1 MKILN
6 KLLIIFLVL
15 IYQELLTTKAQASPL
30 LTISDTTTTSRPS
43 SASPLNSDASIG
55 DDVLKIY
62 DNNSRFLSSDNVKII
77 RTSNAANIATGF
89 MIASQASELTSV
101 YLTNE
106 GVSDFVQ
113 AGTDVLINSVT
124 AMHKIVFKTV
134 NPIPAGGKIIIT
146 FPGISNNTASPSAS
160 SFAFNGLNSDTGE
173 KIKAHNAICSI
184 TVESPRITCVTSNI
198 IVAGTTITLLIGCA
212 NNTETSC
219 ITQSPTI
226 INPTKKNIAGESKSW
241 LISITTQDSSTIPI
255 VIDSGKAVVS
265 NIESVTIRANVDPTI
280 TFTITGINNGSS
292 INYLNPN
299 CGIKETTN
307 TGINATFSSIDIGV
321 VDEMPEINQKLNNI
335 TAQRINIT
343 TNISN
348 GYSLTATSSS
358 HLINTVTDTWFNDWI
373 TPRAFNPNVEGFG
386 LHPCGTDAP
395 INFNEGLS
403 HSVECFTKTSGSSSR
418 ECLYSWPTSTKSITI
433 ASRTIGPVQGE
444 NGSGITSIS
453 YAAGTDK
460 SILAGTYKTSIT
472 YLAIPI
478 F

>member
-173 KIKAHNAICSI
+173 K
-184 TVESPRITCVTSNI
+184 
-198 IVAGTTITLLIGCA
+198 
-212 NNTETSC
+212 
-219 ITQSPTI
+219 
-226 INPTKKNIAGESKSW
+226 
-241 LISITTQDSSTIPI
+241 
-255 VIDSGKAVVS
+255 
-265 NIESVTIRANVDPTI
+265 
-280 TFTITGINNGSS
+280 
-292 INYLNPN
+292 
-299 CGIKETTN
+299 
-307 TGINATFSSIDIGV
+307 
-321 VDEMPEINQKLNNI
+321 
-335 TAQRINIT
+335 
-343 TNISN
+343 
-348 GYSLTATSSS
+348 
-358 HLINTVTDTWFNDWI
+358 
-373 TPRAFNPNVEGFG
+373 
-386 LHPCGTDAP
+386 
-395 INFNEGLS
+395 
-403 HSVECFTKTSGSSSR
+403 
-418 ECLYSWPTSTKSITI
+418 
-433 ASRTIGPVQGE
+433 
-444 NGSGITSIS
+444 
-453 YAAGTDK
+453 
-460 SILAGTYKTSIT
+460 
-472 YLAIPI
+472 
-478 F
+478 